1 LGAPHAAPDE
11 GLQRAAREHCGLAAV
26 PPPEP

>member
-1 LGAPHAAPDE
+1 LGDPHAAPDE
-11 GLQRAAREHCGLAAV
+11 GLQRGAREHCGLAAV